1 MSGWRWDCF
10 PTRGAPGVGA
20 GVRMAALLAA
30 LMAGSAV
37 AQSREIVGTVT
48 QVSDGDSL
56 RLTPRGG
63 GKPVEVRLEGIDAPE
78 ICQEGGRQARD
89 ALREKVLNQPAT
101 LRATDRDEH
110 GRTLGTLTVG
120 GVNINDRMVR
130 DGHAWSYRYKHD
142 KGPYVAEERM
152 ARALQRGLHATAGAL
167 MPREFRKRN
176 GPCPREA
183 G

>member
-1 MSGWRWDCF
+1 MRAWNIR
-10 PTRGAPGVGA
+10 RVRAPGAMVC
-20 GVRMAALLAA
+20 ALLAA
-30 LMAGSAV
+30 GLCGPAG
-37 AQSREIVGTVT
+37 AQSREIIGTVT
-48 QVSDGDSL
+48 QVTDGDSL
-56 RLTPRGG
+56 WLTPRGG

-78 ICQEGGRQARD
+78 ICQDGGQQARE
-89 ALREKVLNQPAT
+89 ALQEKVLNQAAT
-101 LRATDRDEH
+101 LRATDRDDH

-152 ARALQRGLHATAGAL
+152 ARALQRGLHAAGGAV

-176 GPCPREA
+176 GPCPKA
-183 G
+183 PG